1 MSDIENRKVQ
11 DVLREVAEINYKL
24 GVDSDTIIGDLC
36 TALGINF
43 YGNGPALQRALNEIA
58 DRIDRQSVVEVKVPP
73 KLEPSSDRL
82 VPAELEAMTPAI
94 IDVHDCIIDVHIHGG
109 IDVSDS

>member
-1 MSDIENRKVQ
+1 MSDIENKKVQ
-11 DVLREVAEINYKL
+11 DILREVAEINYKL
-24 GVDSDTIIGDLC
+24 GVDSDMVISDLC

-73 KLEPSSDRL
+73 R
-82 VPAELEAMTPAI
+82 AEKT
-94 IDVHDCIIDVHIHGG
+94 DHD
-109 IDVSDS
+109 